1 MADALP
7 PVCVIGAGRAG
18 LGVLLALRHAG
29 WPTDL
34 YSRSPGTCP
43 LPSAPCHQIRD
54 LTGPPGPRIL
64 LLAVPDRAIPAVVE
78 QLADSGLARPTDIV
92 GHLSGALTSSVL
104 DRPDRP
110 FAGRF
115 SAHPLHAFSPA
126 VTAVPMPAGTAVM
139 VEGDTMGQAAAMQ
152 LFARAG
158 AAVALIDPARKALCH
173 AAAVIAGNLPAALLL
188 AASRGLD
195 ASGVPDPTG
204 VAIRLADSLLRNWAT
219 LPHPRALTGPVARG
233 DLQTLRANRAAL
245 ADQPELSRLYADLSS
260 QLADALRDAGVLDEA
275 TWHTIRR
282 EMMTDGP
289 RP

>member
-1 MADALP
+1 MADVRP

-29 WPTDL
+29 WPTEL
-34 YSRSPGTCP
+34 YSRSPGACP
-43 LPSAPCHQIRD
+43 LPSAPCHEFKD

-64 LLAVPDRAIPAVVE
+64 LLAVPDQAIAAVVS

-104 DRPDRP
+104 DLPDRP

-115 SAHPLHAFSPA
+115 SAHPLHAFAPA
-126 VTAVPMPAGTAVM
+126 AAPVPMPAGTAVM
-139 VEGDTMGQAAAMQ
+139 VEGDAMGQALAMR
-152 LFARAG
+152 LFASAK
-158 AAVALIDPARKALCH
+158 AAVSPIDPERKPLCH

-188 AASRGLD
+188 AAARGLD
-195 ASGVPDPTG
+195 EAGVPDPTG
-204 VAIRLADSLLRNWAT
+204 VAIRLADSMLRNWAT

-233 DLQTLRANRAAL
+233 DADTLRTNLAAL
-245 ADQPELSRLYADLSS
+245 SDQPDLARLYADLSS
-260 QLADALRDAGVLDEA
+260 RLADALHEAGVLDEVK
-275 TWHTIRR
+275 WQSIRR
-282 EMMTDGP
+282 EMRDGT